1 MYPILLVAGETNK
14 TYQYLFLILKK
25 NQHFYF
31 IYHILGSNMNVN
43 NGQILTP
50 LNNYN
55 WIAVY
60 KSYVQQHLRDEL
72 G

>member
-25 NQHFYF
+25 KSAFLFYLPHFGFQYE
-31 IYHILGSNMNVN
+31 NVN

-55 WIAVY
+55 
-60 KSYVQQHLRDEL
+60 
-72 G
+72 

>member
-1 MYPILLVAGETNK
+1 MYPILLVAGENNK

-25 NQHFYF
+25 NQHFYV

-50 LNNYN
+50 QQLQLNCSLQVLCST
-55 WIAVY
+55 AF
-60 KSYVQQHLRDEL
+60 KR
-72 G
+72 